1 MIKQQRRAN
10 REAAACTQY
19 RYVSGCIVPGCIGRV
34 RLHHIVPRRAGGTD
48 AISNLLCICAH
59 HESKLHF
66 AGHVA
71 RLQELNPEVDVFS
84 LANSHRT
91 VRKYKL
97 RELKKPQ

>member
-1 MIKQQRRAN
+1 MRTKQRHDN
-10 REAAACTQY
+10 RLAAACAQY
-19 RYVSGCIVPGCIGRV
+19 RYVSGCIVPGCINRV

-48 AISNLLCICAH
+48 ALSNLMPICAH

-71 RLQELNPEVDVFS
+71 RLQELNPDVDVFS
-84 LANSHRT
+84 LSTCHRS

-97 RELKKPQ
+97 RNLNKPQ